1 MDKRVREISR
11 FFVAP
16 PHVFPLSVC
25 VRAHGSTH
33 RFIHKYLQLITLHSL
48 FLFFLPGSLLLVG
61 YAPVNYVKAWLSL
74 MNQCLV
80 DCTHKFLS
88 QSPRGKLAIFHG
100 FVLYITQV
108 SEKRLVKTLHRT
120 SSGIGNLIQAPI
132 VPTRK
137 KWPIDMPPRW
147 IMNRAQVKCQTNSH
161 HESDAEEYRLAR
173 TTRATYWP
181 QSITQYSQGGML
193 TRRGSTAFLGC
204 SYYRIL
210 LLNVN
215 FLLIWFQ
222 FQFPVFSWKLTP

>member
-1 MDKRVREISR
+1 MIFKLGTNDCGGMVSIVCCYLLRSVDLWIKGCVKSR
-11 FFVAP
+11 AFLLRRRTC
-16 PHVFPLSVC
+16 FPSPSACARTSQRTVLSTNT
-25 VRAHGSTH
+25 SSS
-33 RFIHKYLQLITLHSL
+33 LHSL
-48 FLFFLPGSLLLVG
+48 FLFFLPGTLLLVG

-137 KWPIDMPPRW
+137 KWPIQGSR
-147 IMNRAQVKCQTNSH
+147 I
-161 HESDAEEYRLAR
+161 RLV
-173 TTRATYWP
+173 
-181 QSITQYSQGGML
+181 
-193 TRRGSTAFLGC
+193 RGL
-204 SYYRIL
+204 
-210 LLNVN
+210 VN
-215 FLLIWFQ
+215 FVPALA
-222 FQFPVFSWKLTP
+222 